1 MQFLKQSAQVS
12 TFKETL
18 MIIAALVSLLMKSY
32 KMSAGA
38 GFTNLQTQSK
48 NILKTIYL
56 DACWERIGLLIS
68 ISGKEGISISKI
80 DYFLPNKI
88 DKTLH
93 SA

>member
-1 MQFLKQSAQVS
+1 
-12 TFKETL
+12 

-32 KMSAGA
+32 KMSAA
-38 GFTNLQTQSK
+38 GFKNIQTQSK

-56 DACWERIGLLIS
+56 GACWERIGLLIS
-68 ISGKEGISISKI
+68 ISGQEGISISKI

-93 SA
+93 KYWEIF